1 MVLVD
6 GHVHMHACFDV
17 AKVFDAAADNF
28 AAAARALAGA
38 RDSATALGNRP
49 TSGIPAVACVGLPRA
64 SLPAY
69 DAVLCLVE
77 SRGERFLDGVR
88 TRRVGRVWR
97 GRHGFW
103 EAEETGEPETL
114 VVRRGSTRLVVV
126 AGRQLVTRERLEVL
140 GIGTTASLP
149 EGQSMETTLAAVR
162 DAGAAAVLPWGVG
175 KWLGAR
181 GVVIAR
187 VLADPKWRHVFLGDN
202 GNRLELGPEPA
213 QFASARRAGRAVLP
227 GSDPLPLPG
236 EEARVAAYGFAVD
249 VALDPLR
256 PAAALLALLKS
267 GSAYVVFGRREPLT
281 RFVGNQLAL
290 KLKSRRSA

>member
-6 GHVHMHACFDV
+6 GHVHVHGCFDV
-17 AKVFDAAADNF
+17 ANVFDAAADNF
-28 AAAARALAGA
+28 AAAARALGSP
-38 RDSATALGNRP
+38 DDH
-49 TSGIPAVACVGLPRA
+49 
-64 SLPAY
+64 
-69 DAVLCLVE
+69 DAILCLAE
-77 SRGERFLDGVR
+77 MRGEGFFEAVR
-88 TRRVGRVWR
+88 ARRAGRVWH
-97 GRHGFW
+97 GRRGFW
-103 EAEETGEPETL
+103 EAEETREPQAL
-114 VVRRGSTRLVVV
+114 VVRRGGTRLTVV

-140 GIGTTASLP
+140 ALGTTAPLP
-149 EGQSMETTLAAVR
+149 EGQPIETTFAAVR

-181 GVVIAR
+181 GTVVAR

-213 QFASARRAGRAVLP
+213 QFKLARRAGRAVLP

-236 EEARVAAYGFAVD
+236 EERRVGAYGFALD
-249 VALDPLR
+249 VAVDPLR
-256 PAAALLALLKS
+256 PAAALLALLEN
-267 GSAYVVFGRREPLT
+267 GSPYIVFGRREPLT

>member
-1 MVLVD
+1 
-6 GHVHMHACFDV
+6 VHGCFDI
-17 AKVFDAAADNF
+17 ARVFDAAADNF
-28 AAAARALAGA
+28 AAAARSLASVA
-38 RDSATALGNRP
+38 RPRP
-49 TSGIPAVACVGLPRA
+49 SPF
-64 SLPAY
+64 AY

-77 SRGERFLDGVR
+77 MRGERFLDGVR
-88 TRRVGRVWR
+88 TRSIGRVWR

-103 EAEETGEPETL
+103 EVEETCEPETL
-114 VVRRGSTRLVVV
+114 VVRRGSTRLKVI

-140 GIGTTASLP
+140 ALGTTASLP
-149 EGQSMETTLAAVR
+149 EGEAIETTLAAVR

-181 GVVIAR
+181 GAVVAR
-187 VLADPKWRHVFLGDN
+187 ILADPKWRHVVLGDN

-213 QFASARRAGRAVLP
+213 QFALARRSGRAVLP

-236 EEARVAAYGFAVD
+236 EEARVGAYGFAVD

-256 PAAALLALLKS
+256 PAAALLALLRS
-267 GSAYVVFGRREPLT
+267 GSAYVAFGRREPLA

-290 KLKSRRSA
+290 KLKSRRRA

>member
-6 GHVHMHACFDV
+6 GHVHLHGCFDV
-17 AKVFDAAADNF
+17 ARVFDAAADNF
-28 AAAARALAGA
+28 GAAARFLAGE
-38 RDSATALGNRP
+38 RQP
-49 TSGIPAVACVGLPRA
+49 
-64 SLPAY
+64 
-69 DAVLCLVE
+69 DAVLCLAE
-77 SRGERFLDGVR
+77 MRGESFFDGVR
-88 TRRVGRVWR
+88 ARRIGRVWR

-114 VVRRGSTRLVVV
+114 VVRRGSTRLTLIG
-126 AGRQLVTRERLEVL
+126 GRQLVTQERLEVL
-140 GIGTTASLP
+140 ALGTTAPLP
-149 EGQSMETTLAAVR
+149 DGVAIETTLAAVR
-162 DAGAAAVLPWGVG
+162 DVGAAAVLPWGVG

-181 GVVIAR
+181 GSVVAR
-187 VLADPKWRHVFLGDN
+187 VLADPRWRDVFLGDN

-213 QFASARRAGRAVLP
+213 QFALARRAGRAVLP

-236 EEARVAAYGFAVD
+236 EEARVGAYGFAVD
-249 VALDPLR
+249 VVLDPLR
-256 PAAALLALLKS
+256 PGAALLALLKS

>member
-6 GHVHMHACFDV
+6 SHVHVYGCFDV
-17 AKVFDAAADNF
+17 ARVFDAAAANF
-28 AAAARALAGA
+28 AAAARGLAA
-38 RDSATALGNRP
+38 RGEH
-49 TSGIPAVACVGLPRA
+49 
-64 SLPAY
+64 

-88 TRRVGRVWR
+88 TRRIGRVWR
-97 GRHGFW
+97 GRHGYW
-103 EAEETGEPETL
+103 EAEETCEPETL
-114 VVRRGSTRLVVV
+114 VVRRGGTRLRLV

-140 GIGTTASLP
+140 ALGTTASLP
-149 EGQSMETTLAAVR
+149 EGETIESTLAAVR

-181 GVVIAR
+181 GAVVAR
-187 VLADPKWRHVFLGDN
+187 VLADPKWRHVLLGDN

-213 QFASARRAGRAVLP
+213 QFALARRAGRAVLP

-236 EEARVAAYGFAVD
+236 EEARVGAYGFAVD

-256 PAAALLALLKS
+256 PAAALLALLRS
-267 GSAYVVFGRREPLT
+267 GSAYVAFGRREPLA
-281 RFVGNQLAL
+281 RFVVNQLAL
-290 KLKSRRSA
+290 KRKRWRSA